1 MYLSLNWVKNW
12 IKLPKDI
19 TAKQIADDL
28 TMATVEVEEIIDQA
42 ARLENIV
49 VGKIEAITKHPQ
61 ADKLQVVEVKIS
73 QETVKVVCGGS
84 NLRQGML
91 VAFAKIG
98 SYIKWHGEGD
108 LVKLESAKIRGI
120 KSDGMIAAASEIGL
134 TNLFPQASETEILDL
149 SNFKLK
155 TGQPLAEALE
165 LDDIIIDIDN
175 KSINHRPDLWGQ
187 YGIARELAA
196 IYKTKL
202 KDYEVAEFKTKN
214 DAKLKVTVKNTDK
227 CFRYLGLVLHN
238 IKVEESPWWLK
249 KQLEAVGIRPINNI
263 VDVTNY
269 VMYEL
274 GQPLH
279 AFDASQVTSNHII
292 VKSALK
298 AEKFVTLDG
307 VKRRLPEDALMIA
320 DNKKYIALAGIMG
333 GQNSEISNNSTEIIL
348 ESANFKASSIRNT
361 SQKLGLRSESSSRFE
376 KSLDPK
382 IASLAIKKA
391 AAMILSLNQD
401 TYVASQLIDVNNN
414 PFKEIN
420 LEVEHD
426 LINNI
431 FGQVIPT
438 SDIKNILERLQFE
451 VKHKA
456 KKFSIKVPSFRA
468 TKDISIPEDIVEEV
482 ARIYGYANIKP
493 SLPTVSIE
501 EAREDFAWQAAKDIK
516 NWLALSQSYDEVYT
530 YAFTDQDWAAKL
542 GLDLKDHI
550 KVKKAM
556 SPDMAFM
563 NLSLLPNLF
572 KKAEENLRWFEEFKI
587 FELDRIFDK
596 NIKGHFSVDQTN
608 KKYLPRQDQFL
619 SGVEVSKQSAQDTFL
634 SIKGLL
640 ESMMDYWGID
650 FEIVST
656 RISYASLSF
665 NIKHQDII
673 LGSFGILK
681 NKLFDDL
688 NTNIA
693 WWNIDFTL
701 LVKYIKQTKQYKA
714 LAKYP
719 SIDRDIAIVVSKS
732 IKWED
737 IKQEVS
743 KISPLLKQ
751 IELFDSY
758 TGKGIETGYKSIAF
772 HLEFRSDDK
781 TLLAEDIDDLVK
793 KIIANLEKKFK
804 AKIRQ

>member
-1 MYLSLNWVKNW
+1 M
-12 IKLPKDI
+12 
-19 TAKQIADDL
+19 
-28 TMATVEVEEIIDQA
+28 
-42 ARLENIV
+42 
-49 VGKIEAITKHPQ
+49 VGKVEAITKHPQ
-61 ADKLQVVEVKIS
+61 ADKLQVCEVKIGS
-73 QETVKVVCGGS
+73 EIVKVVCGGS

-91 VAFAKIG
+91 VAFAKVG
-98 SYIKWHGEGD
+98 SQVKWHGEGE

-134 TNLFPQASETEILDL
+134 TNLFPQTSETEILDL
-149 SNFKLK
+149 SDFKLK
-155 TGQPLAEALE
+155 IGQPLAEALE
-165 LDDIIIDIDN
+165 LNDTIIDIDN

-202 KDYEVAEFKTKN
+202 KDYEVEEFKTKN
-214 DAKLKVTVKNTDK
+214 DAELKVTVRDK
-227 CFRYLGLVLHN
+227 VNCYRYLGLVMRN
-238 IKVEESPWWLK
+238 VKVQDSPWWLK

-279 AFDASQVTSNHII
+279 AFDANQVTNNHIEV
-292 VKSALK
+292 VKSQQ
-298 AEKFVTLDG
+298 AENIVTLDG
-307 VKRRLPEDALMIA
+307 VKRRLPEGSLMIA
-320 DNKKYIALAGIMG
+320 DNRKYLAIAGIMG
-333 GQNSEISNNSTEIIL
+333 GQNSEISSESTEIIL
-348 ESANFKASSIRNT
+348 ESANFKASSVRNT
-361 SQKLGLRSESSSRFE
+361 SQALGLRSESSARFE
-376 KSLDPK
+376 KSLDPN

-391 AAMILSLNQD
+391 TAMILALNPD
-401 TYVASQLIDVNNN
+401 TYVASQLIDINNN

-420 LEVEHD
+420 LEVEHE

-438 SDIKNILERLQFE
+438 ANIKDILQRLQFE

-456 KKFSIKVPSFRA
+456 KKFTIKVPSFRA

-482 ARIYGYANIKP
+482 ARIYGYANIEP
-493 SLPTVSIE
+493 QLPTVTIE
-501 EAREDFAWQAAKDIK
+501 EAQEDLTHQASKNIK
-516 NWLALSQSYDEVYT
+516 TWLALSQSYDEVYT
-530 YAFTDQDWAAKL
+530 YAFTDQDWAGKL
-542 GLDLKDHI
+542 GYDLEDHI
-550 KVKKAM
+550 KVTKAM

-572 KKAEENLRWFEEFKI
+572 KKAEENLRWFKEFKI

-596 NIKGHFSVDQTN
+596 NTKGHFHIDQSK
-608 KKYLPRQDQFL
+608 KKYLPLQDKYL
-619 SGVEVSKQSAQDTFL
+619 AGVEVSKQSAANTFL
-634 SIKGLL
+634 SIKGLI
-640 ESMMDYWGID
+640 ESMMDYWNID

-656 RISYASLSF
+656 KLSYANMAF

-681 NKLFDDL
+681 NKLFDDNNL
-688 NTNIA
+688 NINIG
-693 WWNIDFTL
+693 WWNLDFDL
-701 LVKYIKQTKQYKA
+701 LVKYIQQTKQYKA
-714 LAKYP
+714 LTKYP
-719 SIDRDIAIVVSKS
+719 SIDRDIAIVVSNN
-732 IKWED
+732 ITWQE
-737 IKQEVS
+737 IEQEVS

-758 TGKGIETGYKSIAF
+758 TGKGIEAGHKSIAF

-781 TLLAEDIDDLVK
+781 TLLAEDIDELVN
-793 KIIANLEKKFK
+793 KIIINLEEKFQ

>member
-91 VAFAKIG
+91 VAFAKVG
-98 SYIKWHGEGD
+98 SYVKWHGEGE

-134 TNLFPQASETEILDL
+134 ANLFPQASETEILDL

-155 TGQPLAEALE
+155 TGQGLAEALE

-214 DAKLKVTVKNTDK
+214 DAKLKVTVKNADK
-227 CFRYLGLVLHN
+227 CFRYLGLVLKN

-249 KQLEAVGIRPINNI
+249 RQLEAVGIRPINNI

-307 VKRRLPEDALMIA
+307 VKRRLPAGALMIA
-320 DNKKYIALAGIMG
+320 DNKKYVALAGIMG
-333 GQNSEISNNSTEIIL
+333 GQNSEISNNSTDIIL

-361 SQKLGLRSESSSRFE
+361 SQTLGLRSESSARFE

-382 IASLAIKKA
+382 MASLAIKKA
-391 AAMILSLNQD
+391 AAMILALNED
-401 TYVASQLIDVNNN
+401 TYVASQLVDVDNN

-431 FGQVIPT
+431 FGQEISA
-438 SDIKNILERLQFE
+438 SDIKDILERLQFE

-482 ARIYGYANIKP
+482 ARVYGYANIKP
-493 SLPTVSIE
+493 SLPIVSIE
-501 EAREDFAWQAAKDIK
+501 EASEDFAWQAAKDIK
-516 NWLALSQSYDEVYT
+516 NWLALSQSYDEIYT
-530 YAFTDQDWAAKL
+530 YAFTDQDWASKL

-587 FELDRIFDK
+587 FELNIVFDK
-596 NIKGHFSVDQTN
+596 NTKGHFHIDQTK

-634 SIKGLL
+634 SAKGLI

-650 FEIVST
+650 FEIIST
-656 RISYASLSF
+656 KLPYSNMAF
-665 NIKHQDII
+665 DIKHQDII

-681 NKLFDDL
+681 NKLLDDL

-693 WWNIDFTL
+693 WWNLDFTL

-714 LAKYP
+714 LSKYP
-719 SIDRDIAIVVSKS
+719 SIDRDIAIVVAKQ
-732 IKWED
+732 ITWD
-737 IKQEVS
+737 QIKQEVS

-751 IELFDSY
+751 VELFDDY
-758 TGKGIETGYKSIAF
+758 TGKGIEAGHKSLAF